1 MTALSLFAV
10 LNIAYLY
17 VHYEVRM
24 TDLSLPWSLL
34 EQWAPNVSDWSEAVP
49 SSSSE
54 LPTEPPDPS
63 WESHQSWGP
72 TEQLSSG
79 YDRLPYPVE
88 NTSYLPVASS
98 VASTCRDNLNYLF
111 FVHTAPDHFTHRD
124 ILRKFIGDATLM
136 SRYNWSIVFFL
147 GLARDAKTMDMVLEE
162 ATHNGDIVIFPY
174 MDTYRNLT
182 YKYVY
187 GMKWT
192 MDNCPS
198 AKYIVKMDD

>member
-1 MTALSLFAV
+1 
-10 LNIAYLY
+10 
-17 VHYEVRM
+17 M
-24 TDLSLPWSLL
+24 TDLSLSWPLF
-34 EQWAPNVSDWSEAVP
+34 EQSVANVRDWSEA

-72 TEQLSSG
+72 IEQLSSG
-79 YDRLPYPVE
+79 YDRLPDHL
-88 NTSYLPVASS
+88 S
-98 VASTCRDNLNYLF
+98 YLF

-198 AKYIVKMDD
+198 AKYIVKMDDDIVLNLYKLLSGRSDWGARK